1 MRLMRFLDEAHRRGV
16 LRQNDAHTEFAHQMC
31 KGPRPQ
37 SLWTSVPSRTAAL
50 RLLQRMIEE

>member
-1 MRLMRFLDEAHRRGV
+1 MRFLDEAHRRGV